1 MEKIIC
7 SLEEW
12 DSVLNY
18 YRPNGASK
26 TWYLKELKRL
36 SRPLMWGDWNVFTE
50 DGDLFEDNRLWDN
63 VTPKHIKQ
71 LDYVPFENIDNQ
83 PHIYV
88 INVYSFSFFRDNENI
103 GFKCVSEKYLND
115 IREGRSKIMLIF
127 LYEGYSGSKGN
138 YDLEIIEKWRIES
151 NLPKDSIYYVSG
163 NYLIQELIDKKVL
176 NFQGRPIHYFEP
188 WNRYDETEVVKFKPI
203 DDRYLFLS
211 YNRNPRPQRIQ
222 FLLIMLREQLF
233 HRGWISLNNLIYE
246 PMPGDNLD
254 DFNYLKE
261 NTPFVIDTRYD
272 LFYNLAINITKEDYE
287 KTFISVVT
295 ESLADDDTLFF
306 SEKIWK
312 PIMVGHP
319 FILYGNQHSLKLLKE
334 WGFKTFDRWIDE
346 SYDDVL
352 DRVQRAEMVVKE
364 LKKFENKSVDEL
376 TKIRE
381 EMEEICIF
389 NQNHYRVYYNKK
401 YNDDGTCND
410 LSNIYKEV
418 WSKIKDKI

>member
-1 MEKIIC
+1 
-7 SLEEW
+7 
-12 DSVLNY
+12 
-18 YRPNGASK
+18 
-26 TWYLKELKRL
+26 
-36 SRPLMWGDWNVFTE
+36 
-50 DGDLFEDNRLWDN
+50 
-63 VTPKHIKQ
+63 
-71 LDYVPFENIDNQ
+71 
-83 PHIYV
+83 
-88 INVYSFSFFRDNENI
+88 
-103 GFKCVSEKYLND
+103 
-115 IREGRSKIMLIF
+115 
-127 LYEGYSGSKGN
+127 
-138 YDLEIIEKWRIES
+138 
-151 NLPKDSIYYVSG
+151 
-163 NYLIQELIDKKVL
+163 
-176 NFQGRPIHYFEP
+176 
-188 WNRYDETEVVKFKPI
+188 
-203 DDRYLFLS
+203 
-211 YNRNPRPQRIQ
+211 
-222 FLLIMLREQLF
+222 
-233 HRGWISLNNLIYE
+233 
-246 PMPGDNLD
+246 MPGDNLD

-334 WGFKTFDRWIDE
+334 WGFKTFNKWIDE

>member
-12 DSVLNY
+12 DSILNY
-18 YRPNGASK
+18 YRPNGSSK
-26 TWYLKELKRL
+26 TWYLKELKQL
-36 SRPLMWGDWNVFTE
+36 HRPLMWGDWNIFTE
-50 DGDLFEDNRLWDN
+50 DGEVFEDRRLWDN
-63 VTPKHIKQ
+63 VTPKHINC
-71 LDYVPFENIDNQ
+71 LEYVPYEDIDNQ
-83 PHIYV
+83 PHIYIV
-88 INVYSFSFFRDNENI
+88 NVYSFSFFRDNENI

-138 YDLEIIEKWRIES
+138 YDLEIIEKWRVES

-163 NYLIQELIDKKVL
+163 NYLIQELIDKKGL

-287 KTFISVVT
+287 KTFISIVT

-334 WGFKTFDRWIDE
+334 WGFKTFDKWIDE

-352 DRVQRAEMVVKE
+352 DRVRRAEMVVKE

-389 NQNHYRVYYNKK
+389 NQNHYKVYYNKK

-410 LSNIYKEV
+410 LDNIYKEV
-418 WSKIKDKI
+418 WSKIKNKI

>member
-36 SRPLMWGDWNVFTE
+36 SRPLMWGDWNIFTE
-50 DGDLFEDNRLWDN
+50 DGEIFEDRRLWDN
-63 VTPKHIKQ
+63 VTPKHINC
-71 LDYVPFENIDNQ
+71 LEYIPYEEINNQ
-83 PHIYV
+83 PHIYI

-138 YDLEIIEKWRIES
+138 YDLEIIEKWRVES

-163 NYLIQELIDKKVL
+163 NYLIQELIDKKGL

-287 KTFISVVT
+287 KTFISIVT

-319 FILYGNQHSLKLLKE
+319 FILYGNQYSLKLLKE
-334 WGFKTFDRWIDE
+334 WGFKTFDKWIDE
-346 SYDDVL
+346 SYDEIA
-352 DRVQRAEMVVKE
+352 DRVHRAEMVVKE

-389 NQNHYRVYYNKK
+389 NQNHYKVYYNKK

-410 LSNIYKEV
+410 LSDIYKEV

>member
-26 TWYLKELKRL
+26 TWYLKELKKL

-50 DGDLFEDNRLWDN
+50 DGDLFEDSRLWDN
-63 VTPKHIKQ
+63 VTPKHIK
-71 LDYVPFENIDNQ
+71 DIEYVTYEQIDNQ

-103 GFKCVSEKYLND
+103 GFKCVSEKYLD
-115 IREGRSKIMLIF
+115 HVRKGQSKIMMIF

-138 YDLEIIEKWRIES
+138 WDLEIIEKWRVES
-151 NLPKDSIYYVSG
+151 NLPEDSIFYVTG
-163 NYLIQELIDKKVL
+163 NYLIQDILKQKGL
-176 NFQGRPIHYFEP
+176 KFQGRPIHYFEP
-188 WNRYDETEVVKFKPI
+188 WNRYDDSDITKFNPI
-203 DDRYLFLS
+203 DDKYLFLS

-222 FLLIMLREQLF
+222 LLLIMLKENIF
-233 HRGWISLNNLIYE
+233 HRGWISLNELIYP
-246 PMPGDNLD
+246 PMPDDDIN
-254 DFNYLKE
+254 DFNYLKD
-261 NTPFVIDTRYD
+261 NAPFVIDTRYD

-287 KTFISVVT
+287 KTFISLVT
-295 ESLADDDTLFF
+295 ESLADDNTLFF

-319 FILYGNQHSLKLLKE
+319 FLLYGNQYSLKLLKE
-334 WGFKTFDRWIDE
+334 WGFRTFDKWFDE
-346 SYDDVL
+346 SYDNEP
-352 DRVQRAEMVVKE
+352 DRVIRAQMVVKE
-364 LKKFENKSVDEL
+364 LKKFENKTIEELKIIRNEMDEVC
-376 TKIRE
+376 RY
-381 EMEEICIF
+381 
-389 NQNHYRVYYNKK
+389 NQNHYKVYYNNK

-410 LSNIYKEV
+410 LVKIYHEV
-418 WSKIKDKI
+418 WSTIKK

>member
-12 DSVLNY
+12 DSILNY
-18 YRPNGASK
+18 YRPNGSSK
-26 TWYLKELKRL
+26 TWYLKELKQL
-36 SRPLMWGDWNVFTE
+36 HRPLMWGDWNIFTE
-50 DGDLFEDNRLWDN
+50 DGEVFEDRRLWDN
-63 VTPKHIKQ
+63 VTPKHINC
-71 LDYVPFENIDNQ
+71 LEYVPYEDINNQ
-83 PHIYV
+83 SHIYI

-138 YDLEIIEKWRIES
+138 YDLEIIEKWRVES
-151 NLPKDSIYYVSG
+151 SLPKDSIYYVSG
-163 NYLIQELIDKKVL
+163 NYLIQELIDKKGL

-287 KTFISVVT
+287 KTFISIVT

-334 WGFKTFDRWIDE
+334 WGFKTFDKWIDE

-352 DRVQRAEMVVKE
+352 DRVRRAEMVVKE

-389 NQNHYRVYYNKK
+389 NQNHYKVYYNKK

-410 LSNIYKEV
+410 LDNIYKEV
-418 WSKIKDKI
+418 WSKIKNKI